1 MQITPFSSNCTKPW
15 YKWIK
20 GLHFKPA
27 KFKLIEGNLGKIL
40 NNIGIGEIFLNKI
53 VMAYALRSR
62 INQWNI
68 IKWQGFSKSKGKV
81 IWKTRKAAEWK
92 KIFQNPTYDRGIIYK
107 MDKELNKLDSKE
119 N

>member
-1 MQITPFSSNCTKPW
+1 
-15 YKWIK
+15 
-20 GLHFKPA
+20 
-27 KFKLIEGNLGKIL
+27 
-40 NNIGIGEIFLNKI
+40 
-53 VMAYALRSR
+53 MAYALRSR

-107 MDKELNKLDSKE
+107 MDKELKKLDSKE
-119 N
+119 NTNPIKNEAKQLSAEEIV